1 MSAKTKKS
9 DPKLDALSAAIVKAK
24 RESDRVGNIGDY
36 NRYLAA
42 VDARADYL
50 AHRVPAASHG
60 T

>member
-1 MSAKTKKS
+1 MSKTKKS
-9 DPKLDALSAAIVKAK
+9 DPKLDALSAAVQKAK
-24 RESDRVGNIGDY
+24 RESDRVGNLGEY

-50 AHRVPAASHG
+50 AHRVQAAPQG